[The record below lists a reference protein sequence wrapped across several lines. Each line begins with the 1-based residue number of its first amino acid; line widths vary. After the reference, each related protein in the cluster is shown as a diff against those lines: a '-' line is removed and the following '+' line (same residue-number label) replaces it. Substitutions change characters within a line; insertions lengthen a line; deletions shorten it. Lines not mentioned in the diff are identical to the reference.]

1 MFCRQKETAPS
12 ISAEG
17 GRLTV
22 VVAPGRGAAHQV
34 EQALQ
39 GCCCDVVARVG
50 AIA

>member
-1 MFCRQKETAPS
+1 MR
-12 ISAEG
+12 AEG

-22 VVAPGRGAAHQV
+22 VVAPVPGAAHQV

-50 AIA
+50 AMA